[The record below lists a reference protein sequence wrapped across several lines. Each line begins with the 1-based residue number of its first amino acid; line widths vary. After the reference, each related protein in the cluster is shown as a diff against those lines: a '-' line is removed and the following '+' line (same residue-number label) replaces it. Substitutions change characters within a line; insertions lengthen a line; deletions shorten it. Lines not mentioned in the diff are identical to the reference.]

1 MSDLENNAQEKGTKK
16 RPYNL
21 REKKEKD
28 AAYRSL
34 IRRELADEL
43 YDKILNIVVVQ
54 KKYRDADYSAK
65 DLAKELQTNTRYLSA
80 VVNSRF
86 GMNYSCLLNEYRVKE
101 AQHLLT
107 DKRYAD
113 KNVEEIS
120 TMVGFANR
128 QSFYAAFYKN
138 VGETPNGYRK
148 RHAEKEAKKNQ
159 SIYSRHMK
167 KQLISMVTALSLLT
181 ACGGNPK
188 TTAEAEK
195 FDYTVEQFADLQIL
209 RYRVPGFEDLSLKQ
223 KELVYYLTEAA
234 LQGRDILFDQN
245 GKYNLT
251 IRRMLEAVYTG
262 YKGDKNTPD
271 FKAMEV
277 YLKRVWFSN
286 GIHHHYG
293 SEKFVPGFT
302 PEFFRQ
308 AVQSVDAATLP
319 LAEGQTVEQLCEE
332 VFPVIFDPTVM
343 PKRVNQ
349 AAGEDLVLTS
359 ACNYYDGVT
368 QQEAED
374 FYNALKNPQDETPV
388 SYGLNSRLVKEDGKI
403 QEKVWKVGGLYGQA
417 LEKIVYW
424 LKKAEGVAETP
435 EQKAVIAKLMEF
447 YETGDLKTFDEYAIL
462 WVKDLNSRIDFV
474 NGFTESYG
482 DPLGMKASWESLVN
496 FKDLEATQRTEL
508 ISGNAQWFED
518 HSPVDGQFKKEKV
531 KGVSAKVITAAIL
544 AGDLYPATA
553 IGINLPNANWIRSH
567 HGSKSVTI
575 GNITDAYNKAAHGNG
590 FNEEFVY
597 SDAELQLID
606 KYADVTDELHTDL
619 HECLG
624 HGSGKLLPGVDP
636 DALKAYGSTIEE
648 ARADL
653 FGLYYVADPKLVEL
667 GLTPS
672 ADAYKAQYYTYL
684 MNGLMT
690 QLVRIEPGNNVEEA
704 HMRNRQLIAR
714 WVYEKGAA
722 EKVVELVK
730 KDGKTY
736 VVINDYEKVRDLF
749 GRLLAEIQR
758 IKSTGDYAGAH
769 DLVEAY
775 AVKVDPALHAEV
787 LERYKKLNLAPY
799 KGFVNPKYEVVTD
812 ADGTITDVTVTYDE
826 GYAEQMLRYSK
837 DYSTLSSVNK

>member
-1 MSDLENNAQEKGTKK
+1 
-16 RPYNL
+16 
-21 REKKEKD
+21 
-28 AAYRSL
+28 
-34 IRRELADEL
+34 
-43 YDKILNIVVVQ
+43 
-54 KKYRDADYSAK
+54 
-65 DLAKELQTNTRYLSA
+65 
-80 VVNSRF
+80 
-86 GMNYSCLLNEYRVKE
+86 
-101 AQHLLT
+101 
-107 DKRYAD
+107 
-113 KNVEEIS
+113 
-120 TMVGFANR
+120 
-128 QSFYAAFYKN
+128 
-138 VGETPNGYRK
+138 
-148 RHAEKEAKKNQ
+148 
-159 SIYSRHMK
+159 MK
-167 KQLISMVTALSLLT
+167 KQLIACAAFALLT
-181 ACGGNPK
+181 ACSGSK
-188 TTAEAEK
+188 TTTAEADK

-209 RYRVPGFEDLSLKQ
+209 RYRVPGFENLSLQQ

-245 GKYNLT
+245 GKYNLR
-251 IRRMLEAVYTG
+251 IRSTLEAVYTG

-293 SEKFVPGFT
+293 SEKFVPGFA
-302 PEFFRQ
+302 PEFFKE
-308 AVQSVDAATLP
+308 AVLSVDASTLP
-319 LAEGQTVEQLCEE
+319 LAEGQTAEQLCDELS
-332 VFPVIFDPTVM
+332 PVIFDPAVM

-368 QQEAED
+368 QKEAEG
-374 FYNALKNPQDETPV
+374 FYNAMKDPKDETPV
-388 SYGLNSRLVKEDGKI
+388 SYGLNSRLMKENGKI
-403 QEKVWKVGGLYGQA
+403 QEKIWKVGGLYGQA
-417 LEKIVYW
+417 IDKIVYW
-424 LKKAEGVAETP
+424 LKKAEGVAENP
-435 EQKAVIAKLMEF
+435 EQKAVIAELIKF

-462 WVKDLNSRIDFV
+462 WVKDLNSLVDFV

-496 FKDLEATQRTEL
+496 FKDMEATHRTEI

-518 HSPVDGQFKKEKV
+518 HSPVDKQFKKDEV

-553 IGINLPNANWIRSH
+553 IGINLPNSNWIRSH

-606 KYADVTDELHTDL
+606 KYADLTGELHTDL

-667 GLTPS
+667 GLTPN
-672 ADAYKAQYYTYL
+672 ADAYKAEYYTYL

-714 WVYEKGAA
+714 WVFEKGAA
-722 EKVVELVK
+722 DKVVELVK

-736 VVINDYEKVRDLF
+736 VVVNDYEKLRELF
-749 GRLLAEIQR
+749 GELLSEIQR
-758 IKSTGDYAGAH
+758 IKSTGDYQGAH
-769 DLVEAY
+769 DLVENY
-775 AVKVDPALHAEV
+775 AVKVDPALHSEV

-799 KGFVNPKYEVVTD
+799 KGFVNPKYEAVVD
-812 ADGTITDVTVTYDE
+812 AAGKITDVKVTYDE

-837 DYSTLSSVNK
+837 DYSNLPSINN

>member
-1 MSDLENNAQEKGTKK
+1 
-16 RPYNL
+16 
-21 REKKEKD
+21 
-28 AAYRSL
+28 
-34 IRRELADEL
+34 
-43 YDKILNIVVVQ
+43 
-54 KKYRDADYSAK
+54 
-65 DLAKELQTNTRYLSA
+65 
-80 VVNSRF
+80 
-86 GMNYSCLLNEYRVKE
+86 
-101 AQHLLT
+101 
-107 DKRYAD
+107 
-113 KNVEEIS
+113 
-120 TMVGFANR
+120 
-128 QSFYAAFYKN
+128 
-138 VGETPNGYRK
+138 
-148 RHAEKEAKKNQ
+148 
-159 SIYSRHMK
+159 
-167 KQLISMVTALSLLT
+167 MVTALSLLM

-624 HGSGKLLPGVDP
+624 HGSGKLLPGVAP

-837 DYSTLSSVNK
+837 DYSTLPSVNK

>member
-1 MSDLENNAQEKGTKK
+1 
-16 RPYNL
+16 
-21 REKKEKD
+21 
-28 AAYRSL
+28 
-34 IRRELADEL
+34 
-43 YDKILNIVVVQ
+43 
-54 KKYRDADYSAK
+54 
-65 DLAKELQTNTRYLSA
+65 
-80 VVNSRF
+80 
-86 GMNYSCLLNEYRVKE
+86 
-101 AQHLLT
+101 
-107 DKRYAD
+107 
-113 KNVEEIS
+113 
-120 TMVGFANR
+120 
-128 QSFYAAFYKN
+128 
-138 VGETPNGYRK
+138 
-148 RHAEKEAKKNQ
+148 
-159 SIYSRHMK
+159 
-167 KQLISMVTALSLLT
+167 MVTALSLLT

-195 FDYTVEQFADLQIL
+195 IDYTVEQFADLQIL

-359 ACNYYDGVT
+359 ACTYYDGVT

>member
-1 MSDLENNAQEKGTKK
+1 
-16 RPYNL
+16 
-21 REKKEKD
+21 
-28 AAYRSL
+28 
-34 IRRELADEL
+34 
-43 YDKILNIVVVQ
+43 
-54 KKYRDADYSAK
+54 
-65 DLAKELQTNTRYLSA
+65 
-80 VVNSRF
+80 
-86 GMNYSCLLNEYRVKE
+86 
-101 AQHLLT
+101 
-107 DKRYAD
+107 
-113 KNVEEIS
+113 
-120 TMVGFANR
+120 
-128 QSFYAAFYKN
+128 
-138 VGETPNGYRK
+138 
-148 RHAEKEAKKNQ
+148 
-159 SIYSRHMK
+159 
-167 KQLISMVTALSLLT
+167 MVTALSLLT

-293 SEKFVPGFT
+293 SEKFVPGLT

-799 KGFVNPKYEVVTD
+799 KGFVNPKYEAVTD

-837 DYSTLSSVNK
+837 DYSTLPSVNK

>member
-1 MSDLENNAQEKGTKK
+1 
-16 RPYNL
+16 
-21 REKKEKD
+21 
-28 AAYRSL
+28 
-34 IRRELADEL
+34 
-43 YDKILNIVVVQ
+43 
-54 KKYRDADYSAK
+54 
-65 DLAKELQTNTRYLSA
+65 
-80 VVNSRF
+80 
-86 GMNYSCLLNEYRVKE
+86 
-101 AQHLLT
+101 
-107 DKRYAD
+107 
-113 KNVEEIS
+113 
-120 TMVGFANR
+120 
-128 QSFYAAFYKN
+128 
-138 VGETPNGYRK
+138 
-148 RHAEKEAKKNQ
+148 
-159 SIYSRHMK
+159 MK
-167 KQLISMVTALSLLT
+167 KQLIACAAFALLT
-181 ACGGNPK
+181 ACSGSK
-188 TTAEAEK
+188 TTTAEADK

-209 RYRVPGFEDLSLKQ
+209 RYRVPGFENLSLQQ

-245 GKYNLT
+245 GKYNLR
-251 IRRMLEAVYTG
+251 IRRTLEAIYTG

-293 SEKFVPGFT
+293 SEKFVPGFA
-302 PEFFRQ
+302 PEFFKE
-308 AVQSVDAATLP
+308 AMLSVDASTLP
-319 LAEGQTVEQLCEE
+319 LAEGQTAEQLCDELS
-332 VFPVIFDPTVM
+332 PVIFDPAVM

-349 AAGEDLVLTS
+349 AAGEDLVVTS

-368 QQEAED
+368 QKEAED
-374 FYNALKNPQDETPV
+374 FYNAMKDPKDETPV
-388 SYGLNSRLVKEDGKI
+388 SYGLNSRLVKENGKI
-403 QEKVWKVGGLYGQA
+403 QEKIWKVGGLYGQA
-417 LEKIVYW
+417 IDKIVYW
-424 LKKAEGVAETP
+424 LKKAEGVAENP
-435 EQKAVIAKLMEF
+435 EQKAVIAELIKF

-462 WVKDLNSRIDFV
+462 WVKDLNSLVDFV

-496 FKDLEATQRTEL
+496 FKDMEATHRTEI

-518 HSPVDGQFKKEKV
+518 HSPVDKQFKKDEV

-553 IGINLPNANWIRSH
+553 IGINLPNSNWIRSH

-606 KYADVTDELHTDL
+606 KYADLTDELHTDL

-667 GLTPS
+667 GLTPN
-672 ADAYKAQYYTYL
+672 ADAYKAEYYTYL

-714 WVYEKGAA
+714 WVFEKGAA
-722 EKVVELVK
+722 DKVVELVK

-736 VVINDYEKVRDLF
+736 VVVNDYEKLRELF
-749 GRLLAEIQR
+749 GELLSEIQR
-758 IKSTGDYAGAH
+758 IKSTGDYQSAH
-769 DLVEAY
+769 DLVENY

-799 KGFVNPKYEVVTD
+799 KGFVNPKYEAVVD
-812 ADGTITDVTVTYDE
+812 AAGKITDVKVTYDE

-837 DYSTLSSVNK
+837 DYSNLPSINN

>member
-1 MSDLENNAQEKGTKK
+1 
-16 RPYNL
+16 
-21 REKKEKD
+21 
-28 AAYRSL
+28 
-34 IRRELADEL
+34 
-43 YDKILNIVVVQ
+43 
-54 KKYRDADYSAK
+54 
-65 DLAKELQTNTRYLSA
+65 
-80 VVNSRF
+80 
-86 GMNYSCLLNEYRVKE
+86 
-101 AQHLLT
+101 
-107 DKRYAD
+107 
-113 KNVEEIS
+113 
-120 TMVGFANR
+120 
-128 QSFYAAFYKN
+128 
-138 VGETPNGYRK
+138 
-148 RHAEKEAKKNQ
+148 
-159 SIYSRHMK
+159 
-167 KQLISMVTALSLLT
+167 MVTALSLLT

-209 RYRVPGFEDLSLKQ
+209 RYRVSGFEDLSLKQ

>member
-1 MSDLENNAQEKGTKK
+1 
-16 RPYNL
+16 
-21 REKKEKD
+21 
-28 AAYRSL
+28 
-34 IRRELADEL
+34 
-43 YDKILNIVVVQ
+43 
-54 KKYRDADYSAK
+54 
-65 DLAKELQTNTRYLSA
+65 
-80 VVNSRF
+80 
-86 GMNYSCLLNEYRVKE
+86 
-101 AQHLLT
+101 
-107 DKRYAD
+107 
-113 KNVEEIS
+113 
-120 TMVGFANR
+120 
-128 QSFYAAFYKN
+128 
-138 VGETPNGYRK
+138 
-148 RHAEKEAKKNQ
+148 
-159 SIYSRHMK
+159 
-167 KQLISMVTALSLLT
+167 MVTALSLLT

-195 FDYTVEQFADLQIL
+195 IDYTVEQFADLQIL

-636 DALKAYGSTIEE
+636 DALKEYGSTIEE

-799 KGFVNPKYEVVTD
+799 KGFVNPKYEAVTD

-837 DYSTLSSVNK
+837 DYSTLPSVNK

>member
-1 MSDLENNAQEKGTKK
+1 
-16 RPYNL
+16 
-21 REKKEKD
+21 
-28 AAYRSL
+28 
-34 IRRELADEL
+34 
-43 YDKILNIVVVQ
+43 
-54 KKYRDADYSAK
+54 
-65 DLAKELQTNTRYLSA
+65 
-80 VVNSRF
+80 
-86 GMNYSCLLNEYRVKE
+86 
-101 AQHLLT
+101 
-107 DKRYAD
+107 
-113 KNVEEIS
+113 
-120 TMVGFANR
+120 
-128 QSFYAAFYKN
+128 
-138 VGETPNGYRK
+138 
-148 RHAEKEAKKNQ
+148 
-159 SIYSRHMK
+159 MK
-167 KQLISMVTALSLLT
+167 KQLIACAAFALLT
-181 ACGGNPK
+181 ACSGSK
-188 TTAEAEK
+188 TTTAEADK

-209 RYRVPGFEDLSLKQ
+209 RYRVPGFENLSLQQ

-245 GKYNLT
+245 GKYNLR
-251 IRRMLEAVYTG
+251 IRRTLEAVYTG

-293 SEKFVPGFT
+293 SEKFVPGFA
-302 PEFFRQ
+302 PEFFKE
-308 AVQSVDAATLP
+308 AMLSVDASTLP
-319 LAEGQTVEQLCEE
+319 LAEGQTVEQLCDEL
-332 VFPVIFDPTVM
+332 FPVIFDPAVM

-368 QQEAED
+368 QKEAED
-374 FYNALKNPQDETPV
+374 FYNAMKDPKDETPV
-388 SYGLNSRLVKEDGKI
+388 SYGLNSRLVKENGKI

-417 LEKIVYW
+417 IDKIVYW
-424 LKKAEGVAETP
+424 LKKAEGVAENP
-435 EQKAVIAKLMEF
+435 EQKAVIAELIKF

-462 WVKDLNSRIDFV
+462 WVKDLNSLVDFV

-496 FKDLEATQRTEL
+496 FKDMEATHRTEI

-518 HSPVDGQFKKEKV
+518 HSPVDKQFKKDEV

-553 IGINLPNANWIRSH
+553 IGINLPNSNWIRSH

-606 KYADVTDELHTDL
+606 KYADLTGELHTDL

-624 HGSGKLLPGVDP
+624 HGSGKLLPGVDS

-653 FGLYYVADPKLVEL
+653 FGLYYVADSKLVEL
-667 GLTPS
+667 GLTPN
-672 ADAYKAQYYTYL
+672 ADAYKAEYYTYL

-714 WVYEKGAA
+714 WVFEKGAA
-722 EKVVELVK
+722 DKVVELVK

-736 VVINDYEKVRDLF
+736 VVVNDYEKLRALF
-749 GRLLAEIQR
+749 GELLSEIQR
-758 IKSTGDYAGAH
+758 IKSTGDYQGAH
-769 DLVEAY
+769 DLVENY
-775 AVKVDPALHAEV
+775 AVKVYPALHAEV

-799 KGFVNPKYEVVTD
+799 KGFVNPKYEAVVD
-812 ADGTITDVTVTYDE
+812 AAGKITDVKVTYDE

-837 DYSTLSSVNK
+837 DYSNLPSINN

>member
-1 MSDLENNAQEKGTKK
+1 
-16 RPYNL
+16 
-21 REKKEKD
+21 
-28 AAYRSL
+28 
-34 IRRELADEL
+34 
-43 YDKILNIVVVQ
+43 
-54 KKYRDADYSAK
+54 
-65 DLAKELQTNTRYLSA
+65 
-80 VVNSRF
+80 
-86 GMNYSCLLNEYRVKE
+86 
-101 AQHLLT
+101 
-107 DKRYAD
+107 
-113 KNVEEIS
+113 
-120 TMVGFANR
+120 
-128 QSFYAAFYKN
+128 
-138 VGETPNGYRK
+138 
-148 RHAEKEAKKNQ
+148 
-159 SIYSRHMK
+159 MK
-167 KQLISMVTALSLLT
+167 KQLIACAAFALLT
-181 ACGGNPK
+181 ACSGSK
-188 TTAEAEK
+188 TTTAEADK

-209 RYRVPGFEDLSLKQ
+209 RYRVPGFENLSLQQ

-245 GKYNLT
+245 GKYNLR
-251 IRRMLEAVYTG
+251 IRRTLEAIYTG

-293 SEKFVPGFT
+293 SEKFVPGFA
-302 PEFFRQ
+302 PEFFKE
-308 AVQSVDAATLP
+308 AVLSVDASTLP
-319 LAEGQTVEQLCEE
+319 LAEGQTAEQLCDELS
-332 VFPVIFDPTVM
+332 PVIFDPAVM

-368 QQEAED
+368 QKEAED
-374 FYNALKNPQDETPV
+374 FYNAMKDPKDETPV
-388 SYGLNSRLVKEDGKI
+388 SYGLNSRLMKENGKI
-403 QEKVWKVGGLYGQA
+403 QEKIWKVGGLYGQA
-417 LEKIVYW
+417 IDKIVYW
-424 LKKAEGVAETP
+424 LKKAEGVAENP
-435 EQKAVIAKLMEF
+435 EQKAVIAELIKF

-462 WVKDLNSRIDFV
+462 WVKDLNSLVDFV

-496 FKDLEATQRTEL
+496 FKDMEATHRTEI

-518 HSPVDGQFKKEKV
+518 HSPVDKQFKKDEV

-553 IGINLPNANWIRSH
+553 IGINLPNSNWIRSH

-606 KYADVTDELHTDL
+606 KYADLTGELHTDL

-653 FGLYYVADPKLVEL
+653 FGLYYVAYPKLVEL
-667 GLTPS
+667 GLTPNE
-672 ADAYKAQYYTYL
+672 DAYKAEYYTYL

-714 WVYEKGAA
+714 WVFEKGAA
-722 EKVVELVK
+722 DKVVELVK

-736 VVINDYEKVRDLF
+736 VVVNDYEKLRELF
-749 GRLLAEIQR
+749 GELLSEIQR
-758 IKSTGDYAGAH
+758 IKSTGDYQGAH
-769 DLVEAY
+769 DLVENY

-799 KGFVNPKYEVVTD
+799 KGFVNPKYEAVVD
-812 ADGTITDVTVTYDE
+812 AAGKITDVKVTYDE

-837 DYSTLSSVNK
+837 NYSNLPSINN

>member
-1 MSDLENNAQEKGTKK
+1 
-16 RPYNL
+16 
-21 REKKEKD
+21 
-28 AAYRSL
+28 
-34 IRRELADEL
+34 
-43 YDKILNIVVVQ
+43 
-54 KKYRDADYSAK
+54 
-65 DLAKELQTNTRYLSA
+65 
-80 VVNSRF
+80 
-86 GMNYSCLLNEYRVKE
+86 
-101 AQHLLT
+101 
-107 DKRYAD
+107 
-113 KNVEEIS
+113 
-120 TMVGFANR
+120 
-128 QSFYAAFYKN
+128 
-138 VGETPNGYRK
+138 
-148 RHAEKEAKKNQ
+148 
-159 SIYSRHMK
+159 
-167 KQLISMVTALSLLT
+167 MVTALSLLT

-195 FDYTVEQFADLQIL
+195 IDYTVEQFADLQIL

-758 IKSTGDYAGAH
+758 IKSTGDYADAH

-837 DYSTLSSVNK
+837 DYSTLPSVNK

>member
-1 MSDLENNAQEKGTKK
+1 
-16 RPYNL
+16 
-21 REKKEKD
+21 
-28 AAYRSL
+28 
-34 IRRELADEL
+34 
-43 YDKILNIVVVQ
+43 
-54 KKYRDADYSAK
+54 
-65 DLAKELQTNTRYLSA
+65 
-80 VVNSRF
+80 
-86 GMNYSCLLNEYRVKE
+86 
-101 AQHLLT
+101 
-107 DKRYAD
+107 
-113 KNVEEIS
+113 
-120 TMVGFANR
+120 
-128 QSFYAAFYKN
+128 
-138 VGETPNGYRK
+138 
-148 RHAEKEAKKNQ
+148 
-159 SIYSRHMK
+159 MK
-167 KQLISMVTALSLLT
+167 KQLIACAAFALLT
-181 ACGGNPK
+181 TCSGSK
-188 TTAEAEK
+188 TTTAEADK

-209 RYRVPGFEDLSLKQ
+209 RYRVPGFENLSLQQ

-245 GKYNLT
+245 GKYNLR
-251 IRRMLEAVYTG
+251 IRRTLEAVYTG

-293 SEKFVPGFT
+293 SEKFVPGFA
-302 PEFFRQ
+302 PEFFKE
-308 AVQSVDAATLP
+308 AVLSVDASTLP
-319 LAEGQTVEQLCEE
+319 LAEGQTVEQLCDELS
-332 VFPVIFDPTVM
+332 PVIFDPAVM

-368 QQEAED
+368 QKEAED
-374 FYNALKNPQDETPV
+374 FYNVMKDPKDETPV
-388 SYGLNSRLVKEDGKI
+388 SYGLNSRLVKENGKI
-403 QEKVWKVGGLYGQA
+403 QEKIWKVGGLYGQA
-417 LEKIVYW
+417 IDKIVYW
-424 LKKAEGVAETP
+424 LKKAEGVAENP
-435 EQKAVIAKLMEF
+435 EQKAVIAELIKF

-462 WVKDLNSRIDFV
+462 WVKDLNSLVDFV

-496 FKDLEATQRTEL
+496 FKDMEATHRTEV

-518 HSPVDGQFKKEKV
+518 HSPVDKQFKKDEV

-553 IGINLPNANWIRSH
+553 IGINLPNTNRIRSD
-567 HGSKSVTI
+567 HGSKSAAI

-606 KYADVTDELHTDL
+606 KYADLTGELHTDL

-667 GLTPS
+667 GLTPNE
-672 ADAYKAQYYTYL
+672 DAYKAEYYTYL

-714 WVYEKGAA
+714 WVFEKGAA
-722 EKVVELVK
+722 DKVVELVK

-736 VVINDYEKVRDLF
+736 VVVNDYEKLRELF
-749 GRLLAEIQR
+749 GKLLSEIQR
-758 IKSTGDYAGAH
+758 IKSTGDYQSAH
-769 DLVEAY
+769 DLVENY

-799 KGFVNPKYEVVTD
+799 KGFVNPKYEAVVD
-812 ADGTITDVTVTYDE
+812 AAGKITDVKVTYDE

-837 DYSTLSSVNK
+837 DYSNLPSINN

>member
-1 MSDLENNAQEKGTKK
+1 
-16 RPYNL
+16 
-21 REKKEKD
+21 
-28 AAYRSL
+28 
-34 IRRELADEL
+34 
-43 YDKILNIVVVQ
+43 
-54 KKYRDADYSAK
+54 
-65 DLAKELQTNTRYLSA
+65 
-80 VVNSRF
+80 
-86 GMNYSCLLNEYRVKE
+86 
-101 AQHLLT
+101 
-107 DKRYAD
+107 
-113 KNVEEIS
+113 
-120 TMVGFANR
+120 
-128 QSFYAAFYKN
+128 
-138 VGETPNGYRK
+138 
-148 RHAEKEAKKNQ
+148 
-159 SIYSRHMK
+159 MK
-167 KQLISMVTALSLLT
+167 KQLIACAAFALLT
-181 ACGGNPK
+181 ACSGSK
-188 TTAEAEK
+188 TTTAEADK

-209 RYRVPGFEDLSLKQ
+209 RYRVPGFENLSLQQ

-245 GKYNLT
+245 GKYNLR
-251 IRRMLEAVYTG
+251 IRRTLEAVYTG
-262 YKGDKNTPD
+262 YKGDKNTPN

-293 SEKFVPGFT
+293 SEKFVPGFA
-302 PEFFRQ
+302 PEFFKE
-308 AVQSVDAATLP
+308 AVLSVDTSTLP
-319 LAEGQTVEQLCEE
+319 LAEGQTAEQLCDEL
-332 VFPVIFDPTVM
+332 FPVIFDPAVM

-349 AAGEDLVLTS
+349 AAREDLVLTS

-368 QQEAED
+368 QKEAED
-374 FYNALKNPQDETPV
+374 FYNAMKDPKDETPV
-388 SYGLNSRLVKEDGKI
+388 SYGLNSRLVKENGKI

-417 LEKIVYW
+417 IDKIVYW
-424 LKKAEGVAETP
+424 LKKAEGVAENP
-435 EQKAVIAKLMEF
+435 EQKAVIAELIKF

-462 WVKDLNSRIDFV
+462 WVKDLNSLVDFV

-496 FKDLEATQRTEL
+496 FKDMEATHRTEI

-518 HSPVDGQFKKEKV
+518 HSPVDKQFKKDEV

-553 IGINLPNANWIRSH
+553 IGINLPNSNWIRSH

-606 KYADVTDELHTDL
+606 KYADLTGELHTDL

-667 GLTPS
+667 GLTPNE
-672 ADAYKAQYYTYL
+672 DAYKAEYYTYL

-714 WVYEKGAA
+714 WVFEKGAA
-722 EKVVELVK
+722 DKVVELVK

-736 VVINDYEKVRDLF
+736 VVVNDYEKLRELF
-749 GRLLAEIQR
+749 GELLSEIQR
-758 IKSTGDYAGAH
+758 IKSTGDYQSAH
-769 DLVEAY
+769 DLVESY

-799 KGFVNPKYEVVTD
+799 KGFVNPKYEAVVD
-812 ADGTITDVTVTYDE
+812 AAGKITDVKVTYDE

-837 DYSTLSSVNK
+837 DYSNLPSINN

>member
-1 MSDLENNAQEKGTKK
+1 
-16 RPYNL
+16 
-21 REKKEKD
+21 
-28 AAYRSL
+28 
-34 IRRELADEL
+34 
-43 YDKILNIVVVQ
+43 
-54 KKYRDADYSAK
+54 
-65 DLAKELQTNTRYLSA
+65 
-80 VVNSRF
+80 
-86 GMNYSCLLNEYRVKE
+86 
-101 AQHLLT
+101 
-107 DKRYAD
+107 
-113 KNVEEIS
+113 
-120 TMVGFANR
+120 
-128 QSFYAAFYKN
+128 
-138 VGETPNGYRK
+138 
-148 RHAEKEAKKNQ
+148 
-159 SIYSRHMK
+159 
-167 KQLISMVTALSLLT
+167 MVTALSLLT

-799 KGFVNPKYEVVTD
+799 KGFVIPKYEVVTD

-837 DYSTLSSVNK
+837 DYSTLPSVNK

>member
-1 MSDLENNAQEKGTKK
+1 
-16 RPYNL
+16 
-21 REKKEKD
+21 
-28 AAYRSL
+28 
-34 IRRELADEL
+34 
-43 YDKILNIVVVQ
+43 
-54 KKYRDADYSAK
+54 
-65 DLAKELQTNTRYLSA
+65 
-80 VVNSRF
+80 
-86 GMNYSCLLNEYRVKE
+86 
-101 AQHLLT
+101 
-107 DKRYAD
+107 
-113 KNVEEIS
+113 
-120 TMVGFANR
+120 
-128 QSFYAAFYKN
+128 
-138 VGETPNGYRK
+138 
-148 RHAEKEAKKNQ
+148 
-159 SIYSRHMK
+159 
-167 KQLISMVTALSLLT
+167 MVTALSLLT

-195 FDYTVEQFADLQIL
+195 IDYTVEQFADLQIL

-544 AGDLYPATA
+544 AGA

-837 DYSTLSSVNK
+837 DYSTLPSVNK

>member
-1 MSDLENNAQEKGTKK
+1 
-16 RPYNL
+16 
-21 REKKEKD
+21 
-28 AAYRSL
+28 
-34 IRRELADEL
+34 
-43 YDKILNIVVVQ
+43 
-54 KKYRDADYSAK
+54 
-65 DLAKELQTNTRYLSA
+65 
-80 VVNSRF
+80 
-86 GMNYSCLLNEYRVKE
+86 
-101 AQHLLT
+101 
-107 DKRYAD
+107 
-113 KNVEEIS
+113 
-120 TMVGFANR
+120 
-128 QSFYAAFYKN
+128 
-138 VGETPNGYRK
+138 
-148 RHAEKEAKKNQ
+148 
-159 SIYSRHMK
+159 MK
-167 KQLISMVTALSLLT
+167 KQLISAVAAVSMLT
-181 ACGGNPK
+181 ACGGAPK
-188 TTAEAEK
+188 TIAEAEK

-245 GKYNLT
+245 GKYNLR

-262 YKGDKNTPD
+262 YAGDRNTPD

-293 SEKFVPGFT
+293 SEKFVPGFA
-302 PEFFRQ
+302 PEFFKQ
-308 AVQSVDAATLP
+308 ALLSVDASTLP
-319 LAEGQTVEQLCEE
+319 LAEGQTAEQLYEE
-332 VFPVIFDPTVM
+332 VYPIIFDPSVM

-368 QQEAED
+368 QAEAEA
-374 FYNALKNPQDETPV
+374 FYNAMKDPADETPV
-388 SYGLNSRLVKEDGKI
+388 SYGLNSRLVKENGTI
-403 QEKVWKVGGLYGQA
+403 REKVWKAGGLYGQA
-417 LEKIVYW
+417 IGKIIYW

-435 EQKAVIAKLMEF
+435 EQKAVIAKLVEF
-447 YETGDLKTFDEYAIL
+447 YETGDLKTFDDYAIL
-462 WVKDLNSRIDFV
+462 WVKDLDSRIDFV

-496 FKDLEATQRTEL
+496 FKDLEATRRTEI
-508 ISGNAQWFED
+508 ISSNAQWFED
-518 HSPVDGQFKKEKV
+518 HSPVEKQFRKEKV
-531 KGVSAKVITAAIL
+531 KGVSAKVITAVIL
-544 AGDLYPATA
+544 AGDLYPSTA
-553 IGINLPNANWIRSH
+553 IGINLPNANWIRSR

-597 SDAELQLID
+597 SDVELQRID
-606 KYADVTDELHTDL
+606 KYADLTDELHTDL

-624 HGSGKLLPGVDP
+624 HGSGRLLPGVDP
-636 DALKAYGSTIEE
+636 DTLKAYGSTIEE

-667 GLTPS
+667 GLLPDT
-672 ADAYKAQYYTYL
+672 DAYKAQYYTYL

-690 QLVRIEPGNNVEEA
+690 QLVRIEPGKDIEEA

-722 EKVVELVK
+722 GKVVELVK
-730 KDGKTY
+730 KNGKTY
-736 VVINDYEKVRDLF
+736 VVINDYEKLRGLF
-749 GRLLAEIQR
+749 GELLAEIQR
-758 IKSTGDYAGAH
+758 IKSTGDYDAARN
-769 DLVEAY
+769 LVETY

-799 KGFVNPKYEVVTD
+799 KGFINPKYEAVTD
-812 ADGTITDVTVTYDE
+812 AEGNITDVTVTYDE

-837 DYSTLSSVNK
+837 DYSVLPSVND

>member
-1 MSDLENNAQEKGTKK
+1 
-16 RPYNL
+16 
-21 REKKEKD
+21 
-28 AAYRSL
+28 
-34 IRRELADEL
+34 
-43 YDKILNIVVVQ
+43 
-54 KKYRDADYSAK
+54 
-65 DLAKELQTNTRYLSA
+65 
-80 VVNSRF
+80 
-86 GMNYSCLLNEYRVKE
+86 
-101 AQHLLT
+101 
-107 DKRYAD
+107 
-113 KNVEEIS
+113 
-120 TMVGFANR
+120 
-128 QSFYAAFYKN
+128 
-138 VGETPNGYRK
+138 
-148 RHAEKEAKKNQ
+148 
-159 SIYSRHMK
+159 MK
-167 KQLISMVTALSLLT
+167 KQLIACAAFALLT
-181 ACGGNPK
+181 ACSGSK
-188 TTAEAEK
+188 TTTAEADK

-209 RYRVPGFEDLSLKQ
+209 RYRVPGFENLSLQQ

-245 GKYNLT
+245 GKYNLR
-251 IRRMLEAVYTG
+251 IRRTLEAIYTG

-293 SEKFVPGFT
+293 SEKFVPAFA
-302 PEFFRQ
+302 PEFFKE
-308 AVQSVDAATLP
+308 AVLSVDASTLP
-319 LAEGQTVEQLCEE
+319 LAEGQTVEQLCDELS
-332 VFPVIFDPTVM
+332 PVIFDPTVM

-368 QQEAED
+368 QKEAED
-374 FYNALKNPQDETPV
+374 FYNAMKDPKDETPV
-388 SYGLNSRLVKEDGKI
+388 SYGLNSRLVKENGKI

-417 LEKIVYW
+417 IDNIVYW
-424 LKKAEGVAETP
+424 LKKAEGVAENQ
-435 EQKAVIAKLMEF
+435 EQKAVIAELIKY

-462 WVKDLNSRIDFV
+462 WVKDLNSLVDFV

-496 FKDLEATQRTEL
+496 FKDMEATHRTEI

-518 HSPVDGQFKKEKV
+518 HSPVDKQFKKDEV

-553 IGINLPNANWIRSH
+553 IGINLPNSNWIRSH

-606 KYADVTDELHTDL
+606 KYADLTGELHTDL

-667 GLTPS
+667 GLTPN
-672 ADAYKAQYYTYL
+672 ADAYKAEYYTYL

-714 WVYEKGAA
+714 WVFEKGAA
-722 EKVVELVK
+722 DKVVELVK

-736 VVINDYEKVRDLF
+736 VVVNDYEKLRELF
-749 GRLLAEIQR
+749 GELLSEIQR
-758 IKSTGDYAGAH
+758 IKSTGDYQGAH
-769 DLVEAY
+769 DLVENY

-799 KGFVNPKYEVVTD
+799 KGFVNPKYEAVVD
-812 ADGTITDVTVTYDE
+812 AAGKITDVKVTYDE

-837 DYSTLSSVNK
+837 DYSNLPSINN

>member
-1 MSDLENNAQEKGTKK
+1 
-16 RPYNL
+16 
-21 REKKEKD
+21 
-28 AAYRSL
+28 
-34 IRRELADEL
+34 
-43 YDKILNIVVVQ
+43 
-54 KKYRDADYSAK
+54 
-65 DLAKELQTNTRYLSA
+65 
-80 VVNSRF
+80 
-86 GMNYSCLLNEYRVKE
+86 
-101 AQHLLT
+101 
-107 DKRYAD
+107 
-113 KNVEEIS
+113 
-120 TMVGFANR
+120 
-128 QSFYAAFYKN
+128 
-138 VGETPNGYRK
+138 
-148 RHAEKEAKKNQ
+148 
-159 SIYSRHMK
+159 
-167 KQLISMVTALSLLT
+167 MVTALSLLT

-262 YKGDKNTPD
+262 YNGDKNTPD

-332 VFPVIFDPTVM
+332 VFPVIFDPKVM

-435 EQKAVIAKLMEF
+435 EQKAVIAKLMDF

-837 DYSTLSSVNK
+837 DYSTLPSVNK

>member
-1 MSDLENNAQEKGTKK
+1 M
-16 RPYNL
+16 
-21 REKKEKD
+21 
-28 AAYRSL
+28 
-34 IRRELADEL
+34 
-43 YDKILNIVVVQ
+43 
-54 KKYRDADYSAK
+54 
-65 DLAKELQTNTRYLSA
+65 
-80 VVNSRF
+80 
-86 GMNYSCLLNEYRVKE
+86 
-101 AQHLLT
+101 
-107 DKRYAD
+107 
-113 KNVEEIS
+113 
-120 TMVGFANR
+120 
-128 QSFYAAFYKN
+128 
-138 VGETPNGYRK
+138 
-148 RHAEKEAKKNQ
+148 
-159 SIYSRHMK
+159 
-167 KQLISMVTALSLLT
+167 
-181 ACGGNPK
+181 
-188 TTAEAEK
+188 
-195 FDYTVEQFADLQIL
+195 EQFADLQIL

-319 LAEGQTVEQLCEE
+319 LVEGQTVEQLCEE

-837 DYSTLSSVNK
+837 DYSTLPSVNK

>member
-1 MSDLENNAQEKGTKK
+1 MA
-16 RPYNL
+16 
-21 REKKEKD
+21 
-28 AAYRSL
+28 
-34 IRRELADEL
+34 
-43 YDKILNIVVVQ
+43 
-54 KKYRDADYSAK
+54 
-65 DLAKELQTNTRYLSA
+65 
-80 VVNSRF
+80 
-86 GMNYSCLLNEYRVKE
+86 C
-101 AQHLLT
+101 
-107 DKRYAD
+107 
-113 KNVEEIS
+113 
-120 TMVGFANR
+120 
-128 QSFYAAFYKN
+128 AAF
-138 VGETPNGYRK
+138 
-148 RHAEKEAKKNQ
+148 A
-159 SIYSRHMK
+159 
-167 KQLISMVTALSLLT
+167 LLT
-181 ACGGNPK
+181 ACSGSK
-188 TTAEAEK
+188 TTTAEADK

-209 RYRVPGFEDLSLKQ
+209 RYRVPGFENLSLQQ

-245 GKYNLT
+245 GKYNLR
-251 IRRMLEAVYTG
+251 IRRTLEAVYTG

-293 SEKFVPGFT
+293 SEKFVPGFA
-302 PEFFRQ
+302 PEFFKE
-308 AVQSVDAATLP
+308 AVLSVDASTLP
-319 LAEGQTVEQLCEE
+319 LAEGQTAEQLCDELS
-332 VFPVIFDPTVM
+332 PVIFDPTVM

-368 QQEAED
+368 QKEAED
-374 FYNALKNPQDETPV
+374 FYNAMKDPKDETPV
-388 SYGLNSRLVKEDGKI
+388 SYGLNSRLVKENGKI

-417 LEKIVYW
+417 IDKIVYW
-424 LKKAEGVAETP
+424 LKKAEGVAENP
-435 EQKAVIAKLMEF
+435 EQKAVISELIKF

-462 WVKDLNSRIDFV
+462 WVKDLNSLVDFV

-496 FKDLEATQRTEL
+496 FKDMEATHHTEI

-518 HSPVDGQFKKEKV
+518 HSPVDKQFKKDEV

-553 IGINLPNANWIRSH
+553 IGINLPNSNWIRSH

-606 KYADVTDELHTDL
+606 KYADLTGELHTDL

-667 GLTPS
+667 GLTPN
-672 ADAYKAQYYTYL
+672 ADAYKAEYYTYL

-714 WVYEKGAA
+714 WVFEKGVAD
-722 EKVVELVK
+722 KVVELVK

-736 VVINDYEKVRDLF
+736 VVVNDYEKLRALF
-749 GRLLAEIQR
+749 GELLSEIQR
-758 IKSTGDYAGAH
+758 IKSTGDYQGAH
-769 DLVEAY
+769 DLVENY

-799 KGFVNPKYEVVTD
+799 KGFVNPKYEAVVD
-812 ADGTITDVTVTYDE
+812 AAGKITDVKVTYDE

-837 DYSTLSSVNK
+837 DYFNLPSINN

>member
-1 MSDLENNAQEKGTKK
+1 MKNHLIISVATAAVLLTGCSGTKK
-16 RPYNL
+16 
-21 REKKEKD
+21 
-28 AAYRSL
+28 
-34 IRRELADEL
+34 
-43 YDKILNIVVVQ
+43 
-54 KKYRDADYSAK
+54 
-65 DLAKELQTNTRYLSA
+65 
-80 VVNSRF
+80 
-86 GMNYSCLLNEYRVKE
+86 
-101 AQHLLT
+101 
-107 DKRYAD
+107 
-113 KNVEEIS
+113 
-120 TMVGFANR
+120 
-128 QSFYAAFYKN
+128 
-138 VGETPNGYRK
+138 
-148 RHAEKEAKKNQ
+148 
-159 SIYSRHMK
+159 
-167 KQLISMVTALSLLT
+167 
-181 ACGGNPK
+181 
-188 TTAEAEK
+188 TTAQADK

-234 LQGRDILFDQN
+234 LEGRDILFDQN
-245 GKYNLT
+245 GKYNLR
-251 IRRMLEAVYTG
+251 IRRMLEAIYTN
-262 YKGDKNTPD
+262 YKGDKNSAD
-271 FKAMEV
+271 FKNMET

-293 SEKFVPGFT
+293 SEKFVPGFSQD
-302 PEFFRQ
+302 FLKQ
-308 AVQSVDAATLP
+308 AVLGVDPALLP

-332 VFPVIFDPTVM
+332 IFPVIFNPTIM

-349 AAGEDLVLTS
+349 ADGEDLVLTS

-368 QQEAED
+368 QAEAEA
-374 FYNALKNPQDETPV
+374 FYAKMKDPKDETPV
-388 SYGLNSRLVKEDGKI
+388 SYGLNSRLVKENGKI
-403 QEKVWKVGGLYGQA
+403 QEKVWKVGGLYTQA

-424 LKKAEGVAETP
+424 LKKAEGVAEDDA
-435 EQKAVIAKLMEF
+435 QKAAISKLIEF

-462 WVKDLNSRIDFV
+462 WVKDLNSRIDVV

-496 FKDLEATQRTEL
+496 FKDLVATQRTEI
-508 ISGNAQWFED
+508 ISSNAQWFED
-518 HSPVDGQFKKEKV
+518 HSPVEAQFKKSEV

-553 IGINLPNANWIRSH
+553 IGINLPNANWIRAH

-597 SDAELQLID
+597 SDAARELID
-606 KYADVTDELHTDL
+606 QYSDLTDELHTDL

-653 FGLYYVADPKLVEL
+653 FGLYYVADPKLIEL
-667 GLTPS
+667 GLLS
-672 ADAYKAQYYTYL
+672 SDEAYKAQYYTYL

-690 QLVRIEPGNNVEEA
+690 QLVRIQPGNTVEEA

-714 WVYEKGAA
+714 WVFEKGAA
-722 EKVVELVK
+722 DKVVELVK

-736 VVINDYEKVRDLF
+736 VVVNDYEKVRQLF
-749 GRLLAEIQR
+749 GELLAEIQR
-758 IKSTGDYAGAH
+758 IKSTGDFAAARA
-769 DLVEAY
+769 LVEDY
-775 AVKVDPALHAEV
+775 AVKVDPVLHAEV

-799 KGFVNPKYEVVTD
+799 KGFVNPKYEAVTD
-812 ADGTITDVTVTYDE
+812 ANGTITDVKVSYDE

-837 DYSTLSSVNK
+837 DYSPLPSVNN